1 MSKQMTAVP
10 VAVVEGVEPSVAT
23 TGPVVPVVD
32 RGLVAQL
39 VGEAQRQGLPVDGE
53 GGLLAE
59 LTRLVLESALEG
71 EITDHLGYDK
81 HERGGSV
88 DGNARNSTRAKTV
101 LTKAGPVQTDVPR
114 DRAGTFEPKIVAKRQ
129 RRLGSIEDIVL
140 SLSARGMT
148 HGDISA
154 HLADV

>member
-1 MSKQMTAVP
+1 MSKQLEAVP
-10 VAVVEGVEPSVAT
+10 VAVVEGVESSVAVT
-23 TGPVVPVVD
+23 VTGPAVPVVD

-81 HERGGSV
+81 H
-88 DGNARNSTRAKTV
+88 
-101 LTKAGPVQTDVPR
+101 TKGA
-114 DRAGTFEPKIVAKRQ
+114 
-129 RRLGSIEDIVL
+129 
-140 SLSARGMT
+140 
-148 HGDISA
+148 
-154 HLADV
+154 

>member
-59 LTRLVLESALEG
+59 FDAAGAGVRPGWWDHRPPRL
-71 EITDHLGYDK
+71 
-81 HERGGSV
+81 
-88 DGNARNSTRAKTV
+88 
-101 LTKAGPVQTDVPR
+101 
-114 DRAGTFEPKIVAKRQ
+114 
-129 RRLGSIEDIVL
+129 
-140 SLSARGMT
+140 
-148 HGDISA
+148 
-154 HLADV
+154 

>member
-1 MSKQMTAVP
+1 MSKQVETVP
-10 VAVVEGVEPSVAT
+10 VAVVEGVESSVAT
-23 TGPVVPVVD
+23 TGAGPVVD

-81 HERGGSV
+81 H
-88 DGNARNSTRAKTV
+88 
-101 LTKAGPVQTDVPR
+101 TKGA
-114 DRAGTFEPKIVAKRQ
+114 
-129 RRLGSIEDIVL
+129 
-140 SLSARGMT
+140 
-148 HGDISA
+148 
-154 HLADV
+154 